1 MGTASKTRL
10 IVKHTFLEMVLD
22 DESPIQKRN
31 RSFTDGAIY
40 GRESQDREAC
50 NMSSVEYI
58 VQGALEQELA
68 EQAELVPVGER
79 QAPDNVSH
87 CLFMAQQALAMPTP
101 ASSSPHVALLPGLP
115 VAADGQPT
123 MMMMAQMVAT
133 PMGPTA
139 CFVPMMAIPTQVMQA
154 AIEPTRGNHSGLV
167 LPRRGSAKAHVPAF
181 EQPDE
186 FTTLMLRNLPNQ
198 YTRDMLV
205 EMLNRE
211 GFAQKFRF
219 VYLPIDFKTHAGLG
233 YAFVDLTTGAEANRM
248 LEHFEGFSRWAV
260 RSEKICSV
268 SWSHPEQQGCNAHVQ
283 RYRNSPV
290 MHEQVPDSWKP
301 ALFQAGL
308 RMPFPPPTKRLR
320 NPRIREL

>member
-1 MGTASKTRL
+1 
-10 IVKHTFLEMVLD
+10 
-22 DESPIQKRN
+22 
-31 RSFTDGAIY
+31 
-40 GRESQDREAC
+40 
-50 NMSSVEYI
+50 MSSVEDI
-58 VQGALEQELA
+58 VPVAFEHNFPERAELA
-68 EQAELVPVGER
+68 PLGEN

-87 CLFMAQQALAMPTP
+87 CLLLAQQALATPTP
-101 ASSSPHVALLPGLP
+101 ASTSPHVALLQSLP
-115 VAADGQPT
+115 MATDGQPT

-139 CFVPMMAIPTQVMQA
+139 CFVPLMAIPTQA
-154 AIEPTRGNHSGLV
+154 AFEPHRANPSGLV
-167 LPRRGSAKAHVPAF
+167 LPPRVPTKAQVPVF
-181 EQPDE
+181 QESDE
-186 FTTLMLRNLPNQ
+186 FTTLMLRNLPNL

-211 GFAQKFRF
+211 GFAQQFCF

-248 LEHFEGFSRWAV
+248 LQHFEGFSRWTM

-290 MHEQVPDSWKP
+290 MHDQVPDSWKP

-308 RMPFPPPTKRLR
+308 RVPFPKPTKRLR